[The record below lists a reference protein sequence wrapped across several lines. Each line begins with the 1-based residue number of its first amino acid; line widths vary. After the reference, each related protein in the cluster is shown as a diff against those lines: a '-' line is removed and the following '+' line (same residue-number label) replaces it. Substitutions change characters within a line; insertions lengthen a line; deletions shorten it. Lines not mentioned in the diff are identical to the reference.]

1 MWRRISNTIS
11 PSHIGLSLKKIP
23 IQAGTWQESP
33 LLKGCMTCG
42 DDMFQA
48 LVNLEDAKQAWI
60 ETALDRG
67 LAVPEPEDGIKKKKP
82 SKHIDELEWMT
93 NIADGIINNE

>member
-1 MWRRISNTIS
+1 
-11 PSHIGLSLKKIP
+11 
-23 IQAGTWQESP
+23 
-33 LLKGCMTCG
+33 MTCG

-67 LAVPEPEDGIKKKKP
+67 LAVPEPEDGIKKKEA
-82 SKHIDELEWMT
+82 IQT
-93 NIADGIINNE
+93 YRRT

>member
-1 MWRRISNTIS
+1 MLLRLKRRRIDVGKNIEYYIALPYRIELEKDSDTGRYMARI
-11 PSHIGLSLKKIP
+11 
-23 IQAGTWQESP
+23 P

-48 LVNLEDAKQAWI
+48 LVNLEDAKQARI

-67 LAVPEPEDGIKKKKP
+67 LAVPEPEDGIKKKEA
-82 SKHIDELEWMT
+82 IQT
-93 NIADGIINNE
+93 YRRT